1 MHMPQTYSFQSPKEE
16 FYNFLTHGI
25 GAVLS
30 IVGLLILVFTAKEAS
45 FLSYF
50 SVSLYGGSMILLF
63 SASSIYHY
71 VSDEGLKRGFR
82 KLDHI
87 SIYYLI
93 AGTYTPVSLLL
104 LKEKN
109 GFLLFGIVW
118 TMAILGTFLKL
129 FFIGKWEKLSL
140 AIYLIMGWL
149 IVFNIHNLWEVANF
163 NTLLYLGL
171 GGAFY
176 SMGAFF
182 YAKHSITFNHVIWH
196 IFVLLGAFFHY
207 LMVLEVI

>member
-1 MHMPQTYSFQSPKEE
+1 MPHTYSFQSPKEE
-16 FYNFLTHGI
+16 YYNFLTHGI

-30 IVGLLILVFTAKEAS
+30 VFGLLILVFTVKEAS

-50 SVSLYGGSMILLF
+50 SVFLYGGSMILLF

-71 VSDEGLKRGFR
+71 VTDEGLKRGFR

-93 AGTYTPVSLLL
+93 AGTYTPVTLLL
-104 LKEKN
+104 LREKN
-109 GFLLFGIVW
+109 GFLIFGIVW

-176 SMGAFF
+176 SIGAFF
-182 YAKHSITFNHVIWH
+182 YAKHSIPFNHVIWH
-196 IFVLLGAFFHY
+196 VFVLLGAFFHY

>member
-1 MHMPQTYSFQSPKEE
+1 MSQTYSFQSPKEE
-16 FYNFLTHGI
+16 YYNFLTHGV
-25 GAVLS
+25 GAVMS
-30 IVGLLILVFTAKEAS
+30 VFGLFFLIIKVNQPS
-45 FLSYF
+45 FHNYF
-50 SVSLYGGSMILLF
+50 SVCLYGGSMILLF

-71 VSDEGLKRGFR
+71 VTDETLKRGLR

-93 AGTYTPVSLLL
+93 AGTYTPVTLLL
-104 LKEKN
+104 LQEKN
-109 GFLLFGIVW
+109 GFLIFGIVW

-129 FFIGKWEKLSL
+129 FYTGKWEKLSL

-171 GGAFY
+171 GGLFY
-176 SMGAFF
+176 SIGAFF
-182 YAKHSITFNHVIWH
+182 YAKHSIKYNHVIWH
-196 IFVLLGAFFHY
+196 VFVLLGAFFHY

>member
-1 MHMPQTYSFQSPKEE
+1 MPQTYSFQSPKEE

-30 IVGLLILVFTAKEAS
+30 IVGLLILVFTVKDAS

-182 YAKHSITFNHVIWH
+182 YAKHSIAFNHVIWH

>member
-1 MHMPQTYSFQSPKEE
+1 MPQTYSFQSPKEE

-30 IVGLLILVFTAKEAS
+30 IVGLLILVFTVKDAS

-182 YAKHSITFNHVIWH
+182 YAKHSIPFNHVIWH